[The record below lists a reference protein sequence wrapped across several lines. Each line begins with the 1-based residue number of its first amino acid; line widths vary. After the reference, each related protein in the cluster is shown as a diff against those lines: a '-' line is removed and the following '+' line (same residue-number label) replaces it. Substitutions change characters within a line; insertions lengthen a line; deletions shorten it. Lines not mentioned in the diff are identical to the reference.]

1 MTVNPVPP
9 LTPAAFQVLLAL
21 AAGQAHGYAVMQFV
35 EQVTAGTVR
44 LGPGTLYRTIARLL
58 ADGLV
63 EEAEGGDPAAPHD
76 ARRRYYRLTPLGRQA
91 AQAEAALL
99 QRLAAA
105 AIQAGLLPQRSPH
118 DRPAPPEPHAPPVR
132 P

>member
-1 MTVNPVPP
+1 MMAVNPIPP

-21 AAGQAHGYAVMQFV
+21 ATGQAHGYAVMQFI

-44 LGPGTLYRTIARLL
+44 LGPGTLYRTIGRLL

-63 EEAEGGDPAAPHD
+63 EEVEGGDPEAPHD

-91 AQAEAALL
+91 AEAEAALL
-99 QRLAAA
+99 QRLVAAA
-105 AIQAGLLPQRSPH
+105 TQAGLLGTK
-118 DRPAPPEPHAPPVR
+118 EPT
-132 P
+132 

>member
-1 MTVNPVPP
+1 MTVNSVPP

-21 AAGQAHGYAVMQFV
+21 AAGHAHGYAVMQFV
-35 EQVTAGTVR
+35 EQLTAGTVR
-44 LGPGTLYRTIARLL
+44 LGPGTLYRTIGRLL

-91 AQAEAALL
+91 ATAEAAQLD
-99 QRLAAA
+99 RLVTAAA
-105 AIQAGLLPQRSPH
+105 QAGLLPTQEH
-118 DRPAPPEPHAPPVR
+118 T
-132 P
+132 

>member
-9 LTPAAFQVLLAL
+9 LTAAAFQVLLAL
-21 AAGQAHGYAVMQFV
+21 AAGEAHGYAVMRFV

-44 LGPGTLYRTIARLL
+44 LGPGTLYRTIGRLL

-63 EEAEGGDPAAPHD
+63 EEVEGGDPAAPHD
-76 ARRRYYRLTPLGRQA
+76 ARRRYYRLTPLGRRA

-99 QRLAAA
+99 ERMVAAA
-105 AIQAGLLPQRSPH
+105 TQAGLLPTQ
-118 DRPAPPEPHAPPVR
+118 EPT
-132 P
+132 

>member
-1 MTVNPVPP
+1 MPVNPTPP

-35 EQVTAGTVR
+35 EQLTTGTVR

-63 EEAEGGDPAAPHD
+63 EEVEGGDPDAPHD
-76 ARRRYYRLTPLGRQA
+76 ARRRYYRLTSQGRQA
-91 AQAEAALL
+91 AHAEAALL
-99 QRLAAA
+99 QRLVAAA
-105 AIQAGLLPQRSPH
+105 TQAGLLPTKE
-118 DRPAPPEPHAPPVR
+118 PP
-132 P
+132 

>member
-1 MTVNPVPP
+1 MMTVNPIPP

-21 AAGQAHGYAVMQFV
+21 AAGEAHGYAVMRFV

-44 LGPGTLYRTIARLL
+44 LGPGTLYRTIGRLL

-63 EEAEGGDPAAPHD
+63 EEAEGGDPHAPHD

-91 AQAEAALL
+91 AKAEAAQLE
-99 QRLAAA
+99 RLVAA
-105 AIQAGLLPQRSPH
+105 AIEARLLPTEEST
-118 DRPAPPEPHAPPVR
+118 
-132 P
+132 

>member
-9 LTPAAFQVLLAL
+9 LTAAAFQVLLAL
-21 AAGQAHGYAVMQFV
+21 AAGEAHGYAVMRFV

-44 LGPGTLYRTIARLL
+44 LGPGTLYRTIGRLL

-63 EEAEGGDPAAPHD
+63 EEVEGGDPAAPHD
-76 ARRRYYRLTPLGRQA
+76 ARRRYYRLTPLGRRA

-99 QRLAAA
+99 ERMVAAA
-105 AIQAGLLPQRSPH
+105 TQAGLLPTR
-118 DRPAPPEPHAPPVR
+118 EPT
-132 P
+132 

>member
-9 LTPAAFQVLLAL
+9 LTAAAFQVLLAL
-21 AAGQAHGYAVMQFV
+21 AAGEAHGYAVMRFV

-44 LGPGTLYRTIARLL
+44 LGPGTLYRTIGRLL

-63 EEAEGGDPAAPHD
+63 EEVEGGDPAAPHD
-76 ARRRYYRLTPLGRQA
+76 ARRRYYRLTPLGRRA

-99 QRLAAA
+99 QRMVAAA
-105 AIQAGLLPQRSPH
+105 TQAGLLPTQ
-118 DRPAPPEPHAPPVR
+118 EPT
-132 P
+132 

>member
-1 MTVNPVPP
+1 MTVNPIPP

-21 AAGQAHGYAVMQFV
+21 AAGEGHGYAVMRFV
-35 EQVTAGTVR
+35 EQVTAGSVR
-44 LGPGTLYRTIARLL
+44 LGPGTLYRTIGRLL

-91 AQAEAALL
+91 AKAEAALL
-99 QRLAAA
+99 ARMVAAA
-105 AIQAGLLPQRSPH
+105 DHAGLLP
-118 DRPAPPEPHAPPVR
+118 AKEPT
-132 P
+132 

>member
-1 MTVNPVPP
+1 MMAVNPIPP

-21 AAGQAHGYAVMQFV
+21 ATGQAHGYAVMQFI
-35 EQVTAGTVR
+35 EQATDATVR
-44 LGPGTLYRTIARLL
+44 LGPGTLYRTIGRLL

-63 EEAEGGDPAAPHD
+63 EEVEGVDPAAPHD

-99 QRLAAA
+99 ARMVAAA
-105 AIQAGLLPQRSPH
+105 DHAGLLP
-118 DRPAPPEPHAPPVR
+118 AKEPT
-132 P
+132 